1 MTASRVQD
9 RLRHILDAIDA
20 IERLTASK
28 TLDEYKADPDL
39 AAAVERYI
47 ERLSEASRHLPD
59 VETAKHPMIDWR
71 GIADI
76 GNVLRHTYEQV
87 VDDEIW
93 HTITVDLAVLKA
105 AVAGMIEDIDSPN
118 DE

>member
-1 MTASRVQD
+1 
-9 RLRHILDAIDA
+9 
-20 IERLTASK
+20 
-28 TLDEYKADPDL
+28 
-39 AAAVERYI
+39 
-47 ERLSEASRHLPD
+47 
-59 VETAKHPMIDWR
+59 MIDWR